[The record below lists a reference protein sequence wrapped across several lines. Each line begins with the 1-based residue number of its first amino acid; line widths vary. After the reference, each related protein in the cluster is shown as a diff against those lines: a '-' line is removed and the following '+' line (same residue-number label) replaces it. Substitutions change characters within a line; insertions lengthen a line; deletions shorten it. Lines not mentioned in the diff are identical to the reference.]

1 MKNIHIKNNSRYTD
15 KGYKN
20 RIDYFNSLSVQ
31 FNVDIESVYAL
42 SDILGINEDF
52 DGLVSCL
59 DDYNYLNI
67 GASTFN
73 FN

>member
-1 MKNIHIKNNSRYTD
+1 MNNIYIRN
-15 KGYKN
+15 GYDN
-20 RIDYFNSLSVQ
+20 RKDYLKSLSVQ
-31 FNVDIESVYAL
+31 FNIDIESVYAL
-42 SDILGINEDF
+42 SDMLGINEDF